1 MAENATIEDAPTEEA
16 SVEPEAPPEPSAP
29 PVSMPSGGT
38 VLALW
43 LPSPARRRL
52 IDADLDIVEDIADGP
67 SLILASTRGPAARR
81 PSLRTMAETAP
92 VVVVC
97 HPGGERVAAEMI
109 SHGAS
114 MIVAEGSEVS
124 AVRLLDGTE
133 ADHLLEAYISDS
145 TPNWTDGSSSVD
157 AITGLASVSG
167 FEIRLAELENG
178 GVVPRLGLVDIG
190 FDALGGT
197 LGSAGEAVLKRRL
210 GVSLESAVRAAGG
223 DMFDLGNTFAILAS
237 KLSGEAAGALGDAL
251 VHIGTTFVP
260 NGDPLALAVGWAGP
274 ESAADPVSL
283 RLLAERALQ
292 VATTGER
299 RVVDAAELSEH
310 AAATVELAATIE
322 IADLVDE
329 FDPRGDHSR
338 RVSAYASELAREL
351 QLEPA
356 EVGATGL
363 AGRLHDIGKAHWGS
377 DAFDTSADVHE
388 EAQAQHPERGAQM
401 IRSSAG
407 PLVGSIVRGHHER
420 WDGAGYPDGLS
431 GAEIPIGARVLAVAH
446 MYDDLAVAGIGASDI
461 EQRLRGEAG
470 ASLDPDLVEAAIA
483 LFVRR

>member
-16 SVEPEAPPEPSAP
+16 PVEPESPPEPPAP
-29 PVSMPSGGT
+29 SVMPSGGT

-52 IDADLDIVEDIADGP
+52 IDADLDIVEDITDRP

-109 SHGAS
+109 SHGAV

-124 AVRLLDGTE
+124 AIRLLDGTE
-133 ADHLLEAYISDS
+133 ADHLLDAYISDLE
-145 TPNWTDGSSSVD
+145 PNWTDGSSSVD
-157 AITGLASVSG
+157 AITGLASISG
-167 FEIRLAELENG
+167 FELRLTELGND

-190 FDALGGT
+190 FESFGRT
-197 LGSAGEAVLKRRL
+197 LGAGGEAVLKRRL
-210 GVSLESAVRAAGG
+210 GVCIESAVRAAGG
-223 DMFDLGNTFAILAS
+223 DMFDLGNTFAILAPG
-237 KLSGEAAGALGDAL
+237 LSVEAAEALGDAI
-251 VHIGTTFVP
+251 VHIGATFVP

-274 ESAADPVSL
+274 ESAADSDSL

-292 VATTGER
+292 VATTRER
-299 RVVDAAELSEH
+299 RVVDAEELSEH
-310 AAATVELAATIE
+310 AAASVELSANIE

-356 EVGATGL
+356 EVGAIGL
-363 AGRLHDIGKAHWGS
+363 AGRLHDIGKAHWGPG
-377 DAFDTSADVHE
+377 AFDPTAAGHE
-388 EAQAQHPERGAQM
+388 EARAQHSERGAQM
-401 IRSSAG
+401 IRPTAG
-407 PLVGSIVRGHHER
+407 PVVGAIVRGHHER
-420 WDGAGYPDGLS
+420 WDGAGSPDGLS
-431 GAEIPIGARVLAVAH
+431 GAGIPIGARVLAVAH
-446 MYDDLAVAGIGASDI
+446 MYDELAVAGIGASAI
-461 EQRLRGEAG
+461 EQRLREEAG

-483 LFVRR
+483 VFVSG